1 MSKRRGRIGELT
13 EADKA
18 ALAAGT
24 VSMAELAARIGVSRA
39 ALSLHCKRKGIK
51 HDLRPGAGVR
61 AKREEGA
68 RLLARLAAVQD
79 QAERDKLLTGF
90 RDGILLNLF
99 DQASRIA
106 ADGGLGPKALR
117 DVAAAAA
124 ELEARLIALGLLPSE
139 AEADKLPV
147 LRIEVMSQ
155 AEAAEVQAQAEAETA
170 ALYGDARY
178 TDVEDDDQESPAAF
192 DMGQAI
198 NAAMPDQGT
207 AEVIDLEAARQRL
220 AAVQAR
226 QGNAGLRALAVR
238 LGIDGVP
245 RSNPERVAALIL
257 NRLRE
262 QPGLAEKIAA

>member
-1 MSKRRGRIGELT
+1 MSKHRGRMGELT

-24 VSMAELAARIGVSRA
+24 VSMAELAARFGVSRA
-39 ALSLHCKRKGIK
+39 TVSLYCKRHGIK

-61 AKREEGA
+61 ARREAGA

-106 ADGGLGPKALR
+106 AEGGLGPKALR

-124 ELEARLIALGLLPSE
+124 ELETRLIALGLLPSE
-139 AEADKLPV
+139 SEADKLPV

-155 AEAAEVQAQAEAETA
+155 REAAGIQAQAEAETA
-170 ALYGDARY
+170 ALYGAARY
-178 TDVEDDDQESPAAF
+178 TDVEDGEPESPDAL
-192 DMGQAI
+192 DMGEAI
-198 NAAMPDQGT
+198 NAALPGQGT
-207 AEVIDLEAARQRL
+207 AEIIDLQAVRQRL
-220 AAVQAR
+220 AAIQVR
-226 QGNAGLRALAVR
+226 QGNVGLRALALR

-245 RSNPERVAALIL
+245 RNNPERVTALIL
-257 NRLRE
+257 ARLRE
-262 QPGLAEKIAA
+262 QPRLAEKIAA

>member
-1 MSKRRGRIGELT
+1 MPRRGRIGELT

-24 VSMAELAARIGVSRA
+24 VSMAELAERFGVSRA
-39 ALSLHCKRKGIK
+39 AMSLHCKRNGIT

-61 AKREEGA
+61 ARREEGA
-68 RLLARLAAVQD
+68 RLLARLTAVQD

-124 ELEARLIALGLLPSE
+124 ELETRLIALGLLPNES
-139 AEADKLPV
+139 EADKLPV

-155 AEAAEVQAQAEAETA
+155 TEAAGIQAQAEAETA
-170 ALYGDARY
+170 MLYGDARY
-178 TDVEDDDQESPAAF
+178 TDAEVDDQQSPAALEV
-192 DMGQAI
+192 I
-198 NAAMPDQGT
+198 NAAMPGQGA
-207 AEVIDLEAARQRL
+207 AEIIDLETTRQRL
-220 AAVQAR
+220 AAIQAR
-226 QGNAGLRALAVR
+226 QGNAGLRALALR

-257 NRLRE
+257 DRLRE

>member
-1 MSKRRGRIGELT
+1 MSKRRGRIELT

-24 VSMAELAARIGVSRA
+24 VSMTELATRFGTTRAAVSR
-39 ALSLHCKRKGIK
+39 HCKLRGIK

-61 AKREEGA
+61 VKPEEGA

-79 QAERDKLLTGF
+79 QAERDKLLAGF

-124 ELEARLIALGLLPSE
+124 ELETRLITLGLLPSE
-139 AEADKLPV
+139 GEADKLPV

-155 AEAAEVQAQAEAETA
+155 AEATEIQAQAEAETA

-178 TDVEDDDQESPAAF
+178 TDVEDGEEESPAAL
-192 DMGQAI
+192 DMGDAI
-198 NAAMPDQGT
+198 NTAMPGQRT
-207 AEVIDLEAARQRL
+207 AEIIDLQAVRQRL
-220 AAVQAR
+220 AAIQAR
-226 QGNAGLRALAVR
+226 QGNAGLRALALR

-257 NRLRE
+257 DRLRE
-262 QPGLAEKIAA
+262 QPGLVEKIAV